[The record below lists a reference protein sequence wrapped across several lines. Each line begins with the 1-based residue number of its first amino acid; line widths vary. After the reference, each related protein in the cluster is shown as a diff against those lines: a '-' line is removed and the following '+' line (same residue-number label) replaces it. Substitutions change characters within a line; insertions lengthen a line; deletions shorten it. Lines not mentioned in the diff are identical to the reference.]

1 MLLNEAKI
9 YNAFPHDLQAGDVPV
24 VPKFYGYYT
33 PYIEVSDR
41 VNNENESGNLDK
53 DEWTRETTPE
63 CMIAPILLLEAC
75 GKAVHT
81 CSLSNSG
88 RWECNYHYIPSTMD
102 GKRLTP

>member
-1 MLLNEAKI
+1 MRGAVAVKLSKPHDDAREMLLNEAKI

-53 DEWTRETTPE
+53 DEWTRETMPK

-75 GKAVHT
+75 GKAVCT
-81 CSLSNSG
+81 RSLSDSG
-88 RWECNYHYIPSTMD
+88 R
-102 GKRLTP
+102 